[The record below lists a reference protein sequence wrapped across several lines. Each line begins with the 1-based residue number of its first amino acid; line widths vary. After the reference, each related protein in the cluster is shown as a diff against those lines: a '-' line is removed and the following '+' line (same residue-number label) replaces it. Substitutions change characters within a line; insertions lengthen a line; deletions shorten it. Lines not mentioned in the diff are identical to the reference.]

1 MLDASAGDARSHGGC
16 GMFRTTVILVGMAAI
31 LAGCGARSSNPVAIS
46 QPGDKDLT
54 CAQIEEQVRT
64 NNALA
69 IQKAGGNEATV
80 NQNAAAVAV
89 GVLVF
94 WPAMLAMDLS
104 NSEQIELRAL
114 QDRNRSLERLYR
126 NKDCQPG

>member
-1 MLDASAGDARSHGGC
+1 M
-16 GMFRTTVILVGMAAI
+16 VVLVGIAA
-31 LAGCGARSSNPVAIS
+31 AMSACGARSSNPVAIS

-54 CAQIEEQVRT
+54 CEQIAGQVQA
-64 NNALA
+64 NNTLA
-69 IQKAGGNEATV
+69 VEKAGGKQEVA

-126 NKDCQPG
+126 GKDCQPA